1 MSETPAVY
9 QVLNAATGEPIRSG
23 MEQLWV
29 TGRILPVGAHLVV
42 RHVFTSGESEPL
54 EAIYAFGLPREAA
67 LRRFRVESEGLS
79 VASELRPT
87 EEATKQYERGLEEGH
102 LSALSRVYRDGLVN
116 LTLGNVR
123 PGETVTVL
131 LEVVTGVDVH
141 DDGFRFRFPF
151 TLAPGYHRDLRVSA
165 LGPEEGEM
173 ELPEAFGDLVL
184 PRWRNDVEHL
194 HGVGFQLEVTVP
206 QALARVASP
215 SHAIDIQPD
224 GTHGCTVSLARASDV
239 PDRDL
244 VLDIATAEPMEGLF
258 IGDDPGGGRRFAA
271 HVPSARFGALPAVP
285 RRVVFVLDRSGS
297 MQGTP
302 LEQAKKAL
310 LACLGA
316 LGDDDR
322 FGLVVFDSVAEV
334 MGNGLRSPED
344 TDETRV
350 FLAGV
355 AARGGTEMEQA
366 LNTAAHLLGGDAG
379 DIMLITDGQVFGGDE
394 IAQSLGRQGHRVHS
408 LGIGTASTDRFLSL
422 LAGATGGVSR
432 FLSPHER
439 VDMGALELFAA
450 IGRPVATGL
459 EVVAGPGVTVEP
471 TPAMQVF
478 QGKPWVCLGHVDG
491 PPTLGVTWPR
501 DGGQETISLD
511 GLRCHE
517 VSGETLKLIQGAR
530 ITTFADTSPQPD
542 EAQTE
547 RLAALAREYGLAN
560 SAMALVAVV
569 TREGDT
575 EGMPPKSVVVPV
587 GLPEGMRMDA
597 YFGVPEAMDV
607 LCEPGAVCC
616 VSESYAPAAPRRASA
631 KRVVPSG
638 AGSEEDAEELLVDIA
653 SRLTREGS
661 LPGDSN
667 TERMANTLIALI
679 AFAMQGHTEQ
689 SGPFAVHIARMQAYL
704 ARQDKRCLTAEQ
716 RTCYDAASQRIA
728 SPPAPGQ
735 WRHVVRAL
743 RSGRFRRRDPW
754 QVLGKLVGQ
763 AAKAT

>member
-1 MSETPAVY
+1 
-9 QVLNAATGEPIRSG
+9 
-23 MEQLWV
+23 
-29 TGRILPVGAHLVV
+29 
-42 RHVFTSGESEPL
+42 
-54 EAIYAFGLPREAA
+54 
-67 LRRFRVESEGLS
+67 
-79 VASELRPT
+79 
-87 EEATKQYERGLEEGH
+87 
-102 LSALSRVYRDGLVN
+102 
-116 LTLGNVR
+116 
-123 PGETVTVL
+123 
-131 LEVVTGVDVH
+131 LEVVTGVDVR

-151 TLAPGYHRDLRVSA
+151 TLAPGYHRDLRASA

-394 IAQSLGRQGHRVHS
+394 IVQSLGRQGHRVHC

-478 QGKPWVCLGHVDG
+478 QGKPWVCLGHADG

-511 GLRCHE
+511 GLPCHE

-530 ITTFADTSPQPD
+530 ITTFADTLPQPN

-575 EGMPPKSVVVPV
+575 EGMTPKSVVVPV

-597 YFGVPEAMDV
+597 YFGASDARGV
-607 LCEPGAVCC
+607 LREPGVMYC
-616 VSESYAPAAPRRASA
+616 VSEGHAPTPSRDAFPEHA
-631 KRVVPSG
+631 VPSG
-638 AGSEEDAEELLVDIA
+638 TASEDTAEALLVDLA
-653 SRLTREGS
+653 ARLTREGAQ
-661 LPGDSN
+661 PGDSEP
-667 TERMANTLIALI
+667 ERIANTLIALI
-679 AFAMQGHTEQ
+679 AFAMQGHTEHAR
-689 SGPFAVHIARMQAYL
+689 PFAAHIARMQAYL
-704 ARQDKRCLTAEQ
+704 ARQDRSCLGPEQ
-716 RTCYDAASQRIA
+716 RTCYDGASRLITL
-728 SPPAPGQ
+728 PPAPDQ
-735 WRHVVRAL
+735 WRHVARAL
-743 RSGRFRRRDPW
+743 RGGRFTRRDPW
-754 QVLGKLVGQ
+754 QALETLVRQ
-763 AAKAT
+763 SAKVT